1 MSRQSGNN
9 SVLHILIPDLFTD
22 HPHIT
27 PDLRLDSLERLLS
40 SAYIED
46 WAYPTWMSSL
56 FALFGLPQL
65 NKKPLPIAPLTRLV
79 DANDSGDKIWLRA
92 DPVYL
97 RADRKHVFLFDATVT
112 AADANNLINEINH
125 FYAQE
130 GLQFSAP
137 VPTRW
142 YVSLPELPK
151 LITYP
156 VDDVLGKDIQSYLPD
171 GDDKMVWRRRLNE
184 VQMLLHQ
191 SQVNINREARGE
203 LPINSLWFWGLGQ
216 LPEPASPSRWAHVW
230 SDDPLV
236 QGLARLSNCPHSNV
250 LVTGTKW
257 LAQLTAGEHL
267 LTLSAPRGVEWRGWL
282 NQLEEVWFMPLFK
295 ALKKREV
302 DMLALYPGNEHV
314 FMITDSRVRHW
325 WRRRQNWQ
333 KYCPR

>member
-1 MSRQSGNN
+1 MSRQPGNN
-9 SVLHILIPDLFTD
+9 SVLHILIPDLFIN

-40 SAYIED
+40 SACIED

-56 FALFGLPQL
+56 FALFGFPQL
-65 NKKPLPIAPLTRLV
+65 NPLPIAPLTRLI

-151 LITYP
+151 LITYS

-191 SQVNINREARGE
+191 SQVNINREARG
-203 LPINSLWFWGLGQ
+203 Q
-216 LPEPASPSRWAHVW
+216 CH
-230 SDDPLV
+230 
-236 QGLARLSNCPHSNV
+236 
-250 LVTGTKW
+250 
-257 LAQLTAGEHL
+257 
-267 LTLSAPRGVEWRGWL
+267 
-282 NQLEEVWFMPLFK
+282 
-295 ALKKREV
+295 
-302 DMLALYPGNEHV
+302 
-314 FMITDSRVRHW
+314 
-325 WRRRQNWQ
+325 
-333 KYCPR
+333 